1 MKKIGF
7 CISYVFLSL
16 FAKGQISKD
25 EAEVRRLEDA
35 ERIAVLKQDLVALNK
50 IWDKDFTVNNPANV
64 IVTRQQVEDFIK
76 SDEIKYERFD
86 RIVEKVIFKGNI
98 AIAMGNEVIKPRT
111 GQNSGQII
119 NRRYTDIWFKENKS
133 WRMLA
138 RHANVIVEIRK

>member
-1 MKKIGF
+1 MKKIGLF
-7 CISYVFLSL
+7 IGYVFFSL
-16 FAKGQISKD
+16 LAKGQENKD
-25 EAEVRRLEDA
+25 EAEIRRLEDA
-35 ERIAVLKQDLVALNK
+35 ERVAVLKQDLVTLNK

-86 RIVEKVIFKGNI
+86 RIVEKIIFRGNI
-98 AIAMGNEVIKPRT
+98 AIAMGNEVIKPLT
-111 GQNSGQII
+111 GQNIGQII

-138 RHANVIVEIRK
+138 RHANVIVEIGK

>member
-1 MKKIGF
+1 MKKIGLF
-7 CISYVFLSL
+7 ISYVFFSL
-16 FAKGQISKD
+16 FAKGQENTD
-25 EAEVRRLEDA
+25 EVEIRRLEEA
-35 ERIAVLKQDLVALNK
+35 ERVAVLKQDLLTLNK

-86 RIVEKVIFKGNI
+86 RIVEKIIFKRNI
-98 AIAMGNEVIKPRT
+98 AIAMGNEVIKPLT
-111 GQNSGQII
+111 GQNIGQII

-138 RHANVIVEIRK
+138 RHANVIVEIGK